1 MTERII
7 IAGFGGQG
15 VMTIGKMLAQVATG
29 RGLQVTFIPA
39 YGPEVRGGTAH
50 CEVVLSDE
58 PIPSPLVEQADTL
71 IILNQPSY
79 DKFRPH
85 LKPDGLVLLNSS
97 MAQPDPG
104 DKRSLLIPATEAAND
119 LGNVRVTNLVAL
131 GAYVQ
136 VRGGVPLE
144 AVMGVLGKELT
155 GSRAHLLE
163 VNRQAFLK
171 GQELARK
178 AAK

>member
-7 IAGFGGQG
+7 FAGFGGQG
-15 VMTIGKMLAQVATG
+15 VMTAGKMLAEVAMQLG
-29 RGLQVTFIPA
+29 RHVTCYPT
-39 YGPEVRGGTAH
+39 YGAEVRGGTAY
-50 CEVVLSDE
+50 CSVILSDQ
-58 PIPSPLVEQADTL
+58 PIHSPVVEEADTL
-71 IILNQPSY
+71 VILNQLSY
-79 DKFRPH
+79 DKFRPR
-85 LKPDGLVLLNSS
+85 LAPDGLVLLNSS

-104 DKRSLLIPATEAAND
+104 DKRALLIPATEAANE

-131 GAYVQ
+131 GAYAQ
-136 VRGGVPLE
+136 ARGGVPIE
-144 AVMGVLGKELT
+144 AVMGLLSRGLT
-155 GSRAHLLE
+155 GARAHLLE

>member
-7 IAGFGGQG
+7 VAGFGGQG
-15 VMTIGKMLAQVATG
+15 IMTIGKLLGQVATSAG
-29 RGLQVTFIPA
+29 RHVTYIPA

-71 IILNQPSY
+71 IIMNQLSY
-79 DKFRPH
+79 DKFRPV
-85 LKPDGLVLLNSS
+85 LKPDGVTLLNSS
-97 MAQPDPG
+97 LAKPEPG
-104 DKRSLLIPATEAAND
+104 DKRSLLIPATEAANE

-131 GAYVQ
+131 GAYAQ
-136 VRGGVPLE
+136 LRGGVPLE
-144 AVMGVLGKELT
+144 AVMGLLSKELS

-171 GQELARK
+171 GQELLKK
-178 AAK
+178 ALG